1 MNCIIVD
8 DELAA
13 RAVMEQ
19 LCSKTSGLE
28 VLGSFENCVQALKF
42 LNDNQIDVIFLDL
55 HMDNFTGFDLL
66 KTLNSDQKVVLTTS
80 DEKFAS
86 ASYEYDN
93 ILDYLV
99 KPITRERFDKA
110 MERVRKQF
118 ILDKFEEKEE
128 ANNKGNLNNVKN
140 SLYINIDRRL
150 IHLHFEEIEYV
161 EAQGDYI
168 NVYTVDETFHVHTT
182 LKRIKERLPEPTFMQ
197 IHRSYI
203 INFDKIIDI
212 QDNSVLIGRKV
223 IPISRSNRPTLI
235 ERLNLL

>member
-8 DELAA
+8 DELAS

-19 LCSKTSGLE
+19 FCKKTTGLD
-28 VLGSFENCVQALKF
+28 VMGSFQSCVDALKF

-66 KTLNSDQKVVLTTS
+66 KTLKKDQKVVLTTS
-80 DEKFAS
+80 DKKFAS
-86 ASYEYDN
+86 ESYEYEN

-99 KPITRERFDKA
+99 KPITPERFDKA
-110 MERVRKQF
+110 VQRVRKQF
-118 ILDKFEEKEE
+118 VLDQFEDKSSS
-128 ANNKGNLNNVKN
+128 NDGDLGKVKN

-150 IHLHFEEIEYV
+150 IHLHFEEIDYV
-161 EAQGDYI
+161 EAEGDYI
-168 NVYTVDETFHVHTT
+168 NVYTKDEKYHVHTS

-223 IPISRSNRPTLI
+223 IPISRSNRPNLM

>member
-19 LCSKTSGLE
+19 LCSKTPGLE

-42 LNDNQIDVIFLDL
+42 LNDNEIDVIFLDL
-55 HMDNFTGFDLL
+55 HMDNFSGFDLL

-118 ILDKFEEKEE
+118 VLDQFEEKEE

-150 IHLHFEEIEYV
+150 IHLQFDEIEYV

-182 LKRIKERLPEPTFMQ
+182 LKRIKERLPEPKFMQ